1 MCVEGK
7 REERGWKKR
16 GRKWEG
22 VWIVKCTLYYF
33 WRTVNCHA
41 VFSQRHGVCD
51 TPPQRRNE
59 DVCLE
64 GVSKKSGVFS
74 IPTFLPLSRYR
85 RGFDLCSA

>member
-16 GRKWEG
+16 GWK
-22 VWIVKCTLYYF
+22 WIVKCTQYYF
-33 WRTVNCHA
+33 WRTVNCYA

-51 TPPQRRNE
+51 FPPQRRNE

-64 GVSKKSGVFS
+64 GVSKKPGGFQYPRST
-74 IPTFLPLSRYR
+74 TFEVSA
-85 RGFDLCSA
+85 GF